1 MSGTATMRAMIELG
15 LTDEQKLVLLAAIE
29 KDAGPSRSTSAE
41 RQRRYRERWK
51 DSDGVTSDVTA
62 LRNERDVT
70 ASPYEDT
77 STPLPSEPSGSSGGE
92 DARASKPPAFPKPEW
107 ADQQNWTDFLANR
120 RRKGRTNTPSAYKRF
135 LDDIARLADNDWP
148 PGRLLEHAAAEGW
161 AGIYDPR
168 EKRNGRSGTNGVG
181 RHQPDDGLSPT
192 TRAAIAVFGPV
203 ERSPDSAETRFHG

>member
-1 MSGTATMRAMIELG
+1 MSGTAVMRAMIELG

-51 DSDGVTSDVTA
+51 EDGVTSVTSPVTQHS
-62 LRNERDVT
+62 DVT
-70 ASPYEDT
+70 ASPNEET
-77 STPLPSEPSGSSGGE
+77 SNPLPSEPNGSSEGVIP
-92 DARASKPPAFPKPEW
+92 RASKPPAYPRPPW
-107 ADQQNWTDFLANR
+107 ADQQVWTDFLANR

-135 LDDIARLADNDWP
+135 LDDINRYSDDEWP

-168 EKRNGRSGTNGVG
+168 EKRNGRSGTHPMG
-181 RHQPDDGLSPT
+181 RNQSSSDGLGSNA
-192 TRAAIAVFGPV
+192 RAAIDVFGSVAGPGDRT
-203 ERSPDSAETRFHG
+203 EARFS